1 MDADDAWSVELRRLL
16 AIPDLDPLALDEVS
30 AERLLAGDLDP
41 DQAPPGYAEVA
52 ALLAATVAA
61 PSPAELAG
69 QQAALAQLQAVV
81 RAHRARTRGSGKPSR
96 RRRVGLV
103 VAVAAAALSTGG
115 IAAAATGHLPHPI
128 RDAARSIFAA
138 QGDTTP
144 IPLIKPGRQPAT
156 GVGDPDTTGASTD
169 RQGQRLPGEPGPTA
183 MTNVPNNPQC
193 RAKAGK
199 GTGKN
204 PDAADHAFRRSGRH
218 RRQPRHP
225 LPAIPTR
232 RHRDQ
237 RPREADP
244 AQQPPPWAGQQAA
257 SQHRQQARPGTGCT
271 TSVQQWQSQPGR
283 PPDTGHTDDR
293 HRRVEGV
300 REGPGRR

>member
-128 RDAARSIFAA
+128 RDAARSIFAT

-204 PDAADHAFRRSGRH
+204 PDAADHALDEAAGTADNLATPC
-218 RRQPRHP
+218 PR
-225 LPAIPTR
+225 
-232 RHRDQ
+232 
-237 RPREADP
+237 
-244 AQQPPPWAGQQAA
+244 
-257 SQHRQQARPGTGCT
+257 
-271 TSVQQWQSQPGR
+271 SQPGGTGTSGQGKPTQPSNHHHGQGSK
-283 PPDTGHTDDR
+283 PPPSTDSK
-293 HRRVEGV
+293 
-300 REGPGRR
+300 PGRGQDAPPPSSSGNPNQGGHPTPATPTIATDESKV